1 MNTNDEINIQEFFKG
16 KDSRFNMRLPV
27 ALKNK
32 AMELADKRGISL
44 TDFIRDFIAE
54 SVLNEMKTGK

>member
-16 KDSRFNMRLPV
+16 KDSRFNMRLPT